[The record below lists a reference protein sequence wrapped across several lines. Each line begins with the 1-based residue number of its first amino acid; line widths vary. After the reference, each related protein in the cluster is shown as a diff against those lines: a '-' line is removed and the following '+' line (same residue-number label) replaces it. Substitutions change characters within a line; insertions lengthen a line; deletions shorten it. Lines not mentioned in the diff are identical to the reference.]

1 MGLEVGVVVAVAI
14 LVLLPLAAVWA
25 AGRWRDPPPERWG
38 VSERQLA
45 QAAGDPELAR
55 HRRRVELGLAGD
67 REWTAAR
74 RAVAHGTAARPEL
87 RAAVRVLATE
97 QIARI
102 DSFLARPRRA
112 VLLQWLAFAA
122 GTVGSL
128 VLWLAWDNPT
138 GLIVA
143 LYSVVMAAL
152 SSPWMVRRRRARAQA
167 AVAANS

>member
-38 VSERQLA
+38 PSERQLA
-45 QAAGDPELAR
+45 QAAGDRELAR
-55 HRRRVELGLAGD
+55 HRRRLELGLAGD

-74 RAVAHGTAARPEL
+74 RAVARGTAAPPEL
-87 RAAVRVLATE
+87 RAAVHVLATE
-97 QIARI
+97 QVARM
-102 DSFLARPRRA
+102 DAYLARPRRS

-128 VLWLAWDNPT
+128 VLWLGWDNPI
-138 GLIVA
+138 GLIMVI
-143 LYSVVMAAL
+143 YSAVVAAL

-167 AVAANS
+167 AVVANG